1 MELTV
6 VLNFSGQAQVNEDD
20 DYINVK
26 YCDGADDDTIEE
38 EEDNSN

>member
-1 MELTV
+1 VELTV
-6 VLNFSGQAQVNEDD
+6 VLSFSGQAQVNEDD
-20 DYINVK
+20 DDINVK